1 MFERNR
7 RPVLTIALGIFL
19 ALVMYFSIVAWNGLF
34 LPKEKAVVDSGF
46 HEIMGT
52 FARIVA
58 VAADEE
64 AGQKCIEAGFEQFRR
79 VDDSMSDYK
88 AESEL
93 SSVNRQGY
101 KSEVGVSEQLFEVL
115 EISEKFSKLSGG
127 AFDITVG
134 PLVDLFHS
142 AEKTQ
147 VAPTDEQIAGT
158 KSKVGFEK
166 LKLDRQNRTVKFA
179 VDGMRLD
186 LGAIGKGYA
195 VDKAV
200 EAMRKSGAAGGMVD
214 LGGNIRCFGAPP
226 AGEKYWRVG
235 LQDPNNAGAGIS
247 VAAPLLVLKLTEEG
261 VSTSG
266 NYQRFITIKG
276 KKYNHIFNPQ
286 TGYDSE
292 GLSSVTIID
301 PNATDADAL
310 STAVTVMGI
319 ERGLALVESMP
330 ETEAILI
337 SAGPEFKITKTKG
350 AEKYIESQP
359 PR

>member
-1 MFERNR
+1 MFEKNR

-19 ALVMYFSIVAWNGLF
+19 ALVIYFSIVAWNGLF

-101 KSEVGVSEQLFEVL
+101 KNEVRVSEQLFEIL

-127 AFDITVG
+127 AFDITIG
-134 PLVDLFHS
+134 PLVDLFRS

-147 VAPTDEQIAGT
+147 VVPT
-158 KSKVGFEK
+158 GFEK

-200 EAMRKSGAAGGMVD
+200 DAMRKSGAAGGMID

-235 LQDPNNAGAGIS
+235 LQDPNNVRVGIS
-247 VAAPLLVLKLTEEG
+247 ATLPLLVLKLTEEG
-261 VSTSG
+261 VATSG

-292 GLSSVTIID
+292 GLSSVTIIN

-310 STAVTVMGI
+310 STVVTVMGI

-350 AEKYIESQP
+350 VEKYIESQP